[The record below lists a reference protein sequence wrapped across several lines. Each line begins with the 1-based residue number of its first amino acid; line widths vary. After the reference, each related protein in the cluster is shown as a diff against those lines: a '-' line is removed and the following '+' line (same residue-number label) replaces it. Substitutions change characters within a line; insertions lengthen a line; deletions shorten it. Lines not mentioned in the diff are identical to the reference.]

1 MTYFMPHILEFFGS
15 ISKTFTSPEQ
25 RRFWIPTTCWFNKC
39 FKIRQK
45 RRIIINT
52 FFTTSTRNTY
62 FIIRRRLPI
71 FKFIAT
77 LFNCIFRNT
86 RCTRNYAD
94 AAFANAK
101 ELQEYNFKY
110 FVTDIA
116 FDDYLGKWNYR
127 AIPKVKTRSYFLA
140 IPKPINENLAN
151 KQLKSHWNNIDW
163 KAVETHV
170 NRLQVRITK
179 AVFKGKWNLGM
190 VEK

>member
-45 RRIIINT
+45 RRIFINT

-127 AIPKVKTRSYFLA
+127 SIPKVKTRSYFLA
-140 IPKPINENLAN
+140 IPKYNEECRLSV
-151 KQLKSHWNNIDW
+151 LM
-163 KAVETHV
+163 KARPYTSIKAGESVSFNQICDIVKVEPPV
-170 NRLQVRITK
+170 LDNRPV
-179 AVFKGKWNLGM
+179 AY
-190 VEK
+190 